1 MSTRPQTKLDKYI
14 ELVLKNVANV
24 DEFIYLKKAEGEDDP
39 YDLRVIDYSTIN
51 DKLGNKLKE
60 YYTISKKGLCHYLNG
75 RPIEFI
81 HLNVWLAERNTYD
94 QIKALK
100 FFTKFRKWKTLK
112 MWKRKI
118 MRDKIIKC
126 SEELNKKLFFLNESF
141 RTVILDVRK
150 QTVAL

>member
-1 MSTRPQTKLDKYI
+1 MTVHRQEEFVSSRPQTKLDKYI

-39 YDLRVIDYSTIN
+39 YDLRVIDY
-51 DKLGNKLKE
+51 DKIADNKHGNKQRE
-60 YYTISKKGLCHYLNG
+60 YFTISRKGLCHYLDG
-75 RPIEFI
+75 RPIEFV

-118 MRDKIIKC
+118 MRDKINKC
-126 SEELNKKLFFLNESF
+126 QELLENKLFWLS
-141 RTVILDVRK
+141 
-150 QTVAL
+150 